1 MLMVSEQQDSNLKTP
16 NELTKIYNNL
26 QSLIRK
32 RRVFDMNFAR
42 KVIESEFGMIKCHA
56 FK

>member
-26 QSLIRK
+26 QSLGDG
-32 RRVFDMNFAR
+32 VFLT
-42 KVIESEFGMIKCHA
+42 
-56 FK
+56 

>member
-26 QSLIRK
+26 QSLENG
-32 RRVFDMNFAR
+32 VFLT
-42 KVIESEFGMIKCHA
+42 
-56 FK
+56 

>member
-26 QSLIRK
+26 PILRK

-56 FK
+56 FN